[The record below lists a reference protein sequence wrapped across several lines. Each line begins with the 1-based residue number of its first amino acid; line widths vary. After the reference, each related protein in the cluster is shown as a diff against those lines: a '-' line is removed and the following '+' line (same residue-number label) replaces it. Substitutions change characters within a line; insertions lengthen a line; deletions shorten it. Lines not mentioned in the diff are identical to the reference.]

1 MDSGAVQ
8 PQTSDC
14 GWGNQHA
21 ESFGPQSRGCRL
33 SWRQS
38 RDEDARVPNSPEA
51 QGLATRLPHSR
62 PARVCETCGH
72 TDVSPALAPSFPLPR
87 SPCGEG
93 RLGRSGEDT
102 HASPA
107 KRPHTRH
114 EGQGPGQGK
123 VSSSGMC
130 RSDPPL
136 RLGMGPGI
144 TVVTITPKMVG
155 GAPGARKVQNQ
166 IGQGGNGS
174 GPGEGTAM
182 CSLKWTLYGLK
193 GGLPGTRK
201 R

>member
-93 RLGRSGEDT
+93 SLGHSGEDT

-123 VSSSGMC
+123 VSSSTGQTHLC
-130 RSDPPL
+130 VWGWGQKSWLSLSPQRWWVVPRGPERS
-136 RLGMGPGI
+136 RI
-144 TVVTITPKMVG
+144 
-155 GAPGARKVQNQ
+155 R
-166 IGQGGNGS
+166 
-174 GPGEGTAM
+174 
-182 CSLKWTLYGLK
+182 
-193 GGLPGTRK
+193 
-201 R
+201 